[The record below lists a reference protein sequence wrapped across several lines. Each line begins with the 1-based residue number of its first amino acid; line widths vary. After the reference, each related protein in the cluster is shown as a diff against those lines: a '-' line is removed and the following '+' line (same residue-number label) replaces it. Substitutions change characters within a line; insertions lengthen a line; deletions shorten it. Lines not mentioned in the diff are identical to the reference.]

1 MAGDGVAGSDLSGA
15 PARAGAV
22 RAGAAK
28 AGRVTVY
35 RGRSGQW
42 AFVGH
47 RVSGFLVFMFLLL
60 HVVDVSLVQHPR
72 LYDEV
77 HALYGNVMLRLFEV
91 GLLAALVFHSLNG
104 LRIVMIDFFPG
115 AIRKQRPVLAA
126 VVLLTALATVAG
138 GYVILRP
145 FVEGGPV

>member
-1 MAGDGVAGSDLSGA
+1 VSG
-15 PARAGAV
+15 PAV
-22 RAGAAK
+22 RAGTR
-28 AGRVTVY
+28 AGNSTVY

-72 LYDEV
+72 LYNDV
-77 HALYGNVMLRLFEV
+77 HALYGNVVLRLFEV

-115 AIRKQRPVLAA
+115 AIRNQRAMLSA
-126 VVLLTALATVAG
+126 VVILTLALSTVG
-138 GYVILRP
+138 GFVILRP
-145 FVEGGPV
+145 FLEGR